1 MSAPGERT
9 AGGTAA
15 GVGDGHH
22 DPAAGSVPAATVAL
36 VVVAGLLTVSCF
48 LAPLGLVPFVLA
60 VVAATRST
68 RDPAGA
74 DRLTRAGW
82 ELLAALAVL
91 AVVLFVAAVV
101 VVS

>member
-1 MSAPGERT
+1 
-9 AGGTAA
+9 
-15 GVGDGHH
+15 
-22 DPAAGSVPAATVAL
+22 L

-48 LAPLGLVPFVLA
+48 LAPLGVVPFVLA